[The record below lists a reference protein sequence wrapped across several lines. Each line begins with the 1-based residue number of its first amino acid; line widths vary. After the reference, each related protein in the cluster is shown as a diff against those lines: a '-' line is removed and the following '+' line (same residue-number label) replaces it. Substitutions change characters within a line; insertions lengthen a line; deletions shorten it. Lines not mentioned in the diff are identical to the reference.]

1 MTHRRYET
9 IIVGA
14 GSSGAVIASR
24 MTERSDRQVLL
35 LEAGP
40 DYPDQDRAPR
50 ELLDGGRNAKL
61 THDWGL
67 RHRPVPSQTDF
78 EFPRGRVVGGSS
90 AVNTCIALR
99 GQRAD
104 FDEWASL
111 GLREWSFDQCLPA
124 FKRLETD
131 LDIRDEWH
139 GTDGPIAIRRHRD
152 EELAPWQR
160 AFLDGCEEL
169 GFQRTHDFNGARSG
183 GYGAIPM
190 NKVDGVR
197 QSVARAYLTARVRA
211 RPNLEIQASTMV
223 RRVLFEGRRAVGVE
237 VERAGTIESIHAKRV
252 VICAGAVL
260 TPALLVRSG
269 VGPRALLERLGV
281 RVVAD
286 NPWVGKRLLDHPGTA
301 IFIAPKSR
309 ENARFPLMQG
319 MLRTSTRGGRWRDD
333 LQVQAG
339 SFMWTPRWEFPFVT
353 LMATLQK
360 PRGTHGRIEITSAD
374 PHALPSLHGHFLEDP
389 WDRASL
395 VDALELLHLL
405 SQTHAMRAH
414 VQLYVYPRPKVFARR
429 ERLERYL
436 ERACASGY
444 HPCGT
449 VPMSADDR
457 PADGALDGRG
467 RVRGCEGLIVADAS
481 IFPTIPSANIH
492 LPVIMVAERFGEWLR
507 DEQP

>member
-14 GSSGAVIASR
+14 GSSGAVIAAR

-40 DYPDQDRAPR
+40 DYPDNDRAPK

-61 THDWGL
+61 THDWSL
-67 RHRPVPSQTDF
+67 RHRPVPSQILF

-99 GQRAD
+99 GQRED
-104 FDEWASL
+104 FDEWAAL
-111 GLREWSFDQCLPA
+111 GLREWAFDQCFAA

-131 LDIRDEWH
+131 MDVRDEWH
-139 GTDGPIAIRRHRD
+139 GSDGPIAIRRHS
-152 EELAPWQR
+152 EGEFGPWQR
-160 AFLDGCEEL
+160 SLLEGCGEL
-169 GFQRTHDFNGARSG
+169 GFQRTHDFNGASSG
-183 GYGAIPM
+183 GYGAIPL

-197 QSVARAYLTARVRA
+197 QSVARGYLTAEVRA
-211 RPNLEIQASTMV
+211 RPNLEIQSSTMV

-237 VERAGTIESIHAKRV
+237 VERAGVIEPIYSKRV
-252 VICAGAVL
+252 VICAGSVL

-269 VGPRALLERLGV
+269 VGPKARVERLGV
-281 RVVAD
+281 SSVAD
-286 NPWVGKRLLDHPGTA
+286 NPWVGRRLLDHPGTA
-301 IFIAPKSR
+301 IFIVPKSV
-309 ENARFPLMQG
+309 ENGRFPLMQG
-319 MLRTSTRGGRWRDD
+319 MLRTSTRGGLLRDD

-339 SFMWTPRWEFPFVT
+339 SFVWMPRWEVPFVT

-374 PHALPSLHGHFLEDP
+374 PHARPSLHGNFLEDP

-405 SQTHAMRAH
+405 SQTRAMREH
-414 VQLYVYPRPKVFARR
+414 VQLYLHPRPKVFARR
-429 ERLERYL
+429 ERVDRYL
-436 ERACASGY
+436 EIACASGY

-457 PADGALDGRG
+457 PDDGALDGRG

-481 IFPTIPSANIH
+481 VFPTIPSVNIH
-492 LPVIMVAERFGEWLR
+492 LPVIMVGERFGEWLR
-507 DEQP
+507 DDPS